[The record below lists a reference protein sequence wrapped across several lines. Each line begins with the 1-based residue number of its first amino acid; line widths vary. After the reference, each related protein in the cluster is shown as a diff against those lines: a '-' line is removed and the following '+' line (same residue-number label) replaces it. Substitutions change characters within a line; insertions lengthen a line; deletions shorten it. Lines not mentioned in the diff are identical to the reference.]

1 MCSINKLLRL
11 MPAEFPFQRQKIA
24 RKFNANLINAPNAD
38 RQTREEQVEKEKKKK
53 KQKRLPRN
61 LCTDL
66 EDKYR

>member
-38 RQTREEQVEKEKKKK
+38 RQTREQVETKKKKKK
-53 KQKRLPRN
+53 KQKTLPRN

-66 EDKYR
+66 EDK

>member
-53 KQKRLPRN
+53 QKTLPRN